1 MEQFCHKHS
10 LVKERRTMK
19 TNMWK
24 LLTELVV
31 LTMLVAGLAACGPK
45 ETPAPTE
52 PPPEEAAEPPPEEA
66 TEPPLEEATEEP
78 AEAEP
83 VTLRVG
89 GTTIWDAIN
98 PATGWES
105 YTLRYWFHDGLI
117 EWAELQTFEPGLA
130 ESWTV
135 SDDGL
140 VWTFKVREGL
150 TFHDGTACTA
160 EDVAWSLNFLME
172 GMIGP
177 LELYVTGFEEVVALD
192 PTTVQITLS
201 EPTALMLTARLHYAW
216 ILPRSVWEGKTY
228 DEIME
233 FEDPAAV
240 IGTGP
245 YQLVE
250 YVEDE
255 YMIVEANEDYYRG
268 KPVIDRIII
277 QQYATEDAVVQALLA
292 GEVDLITEVPFT
304 AVEPL
309 QEAEN
314 VEVVIMPSL
323 SLDDL
328 VINSHVNGTQP
339 ESLNDPAVRLAMDY
353 VIDKQE
359 ILDVAYAG
367 YGEIAASILPPAMG
381 DWVNPDLAPLPYDPD
396 EGNRILDEAGYLD
409 SDGDGIREDADGN
422 PLEYRLYAEE
432 IGTSARVLEIIS
444 NGLAE
449 IGISAPPTLM
459 DGDALYD
466 LLEPDWDFDM
476 ILWGWGWDPDPDF
489 AVFCFTCQSI
499 EDYLSDCGYCNEE
512 YDAIYL
518 EQGITMDEEA
528 RRELIWQAQE
538 ILFTDRPYINLAY
551 PPTIQAYR
559 SDRFTFTDFSAGDL
573 LTKWTL
579 VKDPQPVR

>member
-1 MEQFCHKHS
+1 MKKS
-10 LVKERRTMK
+10 VLLVSTFFLISALVIFGGGKKE
-19 TNMWK
+19 
-24 LLTELVV
+24 E
-31 LTMLVAGLAACGPK
+31 
-45 ETPAPTE
+45 PA
-52 PPPEEAAEPPPEEA
+52 AAEPA
-66 TEPPLEEATEEP
+66 AV
-78 AEAEP
+78 EP

-89 GTTIWDAIN
+89 GTTIWDAMN

-117 EWAELQTFEPGLA
+117 EWTELQGFEPGLA

-135 SDDGL
+135 SSDGL
-140 VWTFKVREGL
+140 VWTFKVREGV
-150 TFHDGTACTA
+150 TFHDGTPCTA
-160 EDVAWSLNFLME
+160 EDMAWSFNLLMT

-177 LELYVTGFEEVVALD
+177 LYTYVTGFEEVVALN
-192 PTTVQITLS
+192 PTTLQITVS

-216 ILPRSVWEGKTY
+216 ILPRSIWEGMTE

-233 FEDPAAV
+233 FEDPSSL

-245 YQLVE
+245 YKLTE

-268 KPVIDRIII
+268 KPVIDRIVI
-277 QQYATEDAVVQALLA
+277 QQYATEDLVVQALLA
-292 GEVDLITEVPFT
+292 GEVDLIFEVPYT

-309 QEAEN
+309 QKEKN

-328 VINSHVNGTQP
+328 AINSHVNGTQP

-353 VIDKQE
+353 AIDKQK
-359 ILDVAYAG
+359 IINVGYAG
-367 YGEIAASILPPAMG
+367 YGEIAGSILPPAMS
-381 DWVNPDLAPLPYDPD
+381 DWVSPNIKPLPYDPD
-396 EGNRILDEAGYLD
+396 KGNRILDEAGYLD

-422 PLEYRLYAEE
+422 PLEYRLYSED
-432 IGTSARVLEIIS
+432 IGSSARVLEIIS
-444 NGLAE
+444 DSLAD

-489 AVFCFTCQSI
+489 AVFCFTTQSI
-499 EDYLSDCGYCNEE
+499 EDYLSDCGYSSEE
-512 YDAIYL
+512 YDAIWR
-518 EQGITMDEEA
+518 EQGITLDRDE
-528 RRELIWQAQE
+528 RRNLIWKAQE
-538 ILFTDRPYINLAY
+538 ILFEDRPYINLVY
-551 PPTIQAYR
+551 PPTIQAWR
-559 SDRFTFTDFSAGDL
+559 SDRFTFTDLSAGDL
-573 LTKWTL
+573 LIKWTL
-579 VKDPQPVR
+579 VEDPQPVQ

>member
-1 MEQFCHKHS
+1 
-10 LVKERRTMK
+10 MK

-24 LLTELVV
+24 LLTVMVV
-31 LTMLVAGLAACGPK
+31 LTMLAAGLAACGPE
-45 ETPAPTE
+45 ETPEATE
-52 PPPEEAAEPPPEEA
+52 PPSEEA
-66 TEPPLEEATEEP
+66 TEPPTEEP
-78 AEAEP
+78 TEVPPEAEP

-89 GTTIWDAIN
+89 TTTIWDAIN

-140 VWTFKVREGL
+140 VWTFKVREGV
-150 TFHDGTACTA
+150 TFHDGTPCTA

-216 ILPRSVWEGKTY
+216 ILPRSVWEGMTY
-228 DEIME
+228 DDIME
-233 FEDPAAV
+233 FEDIAAV

-245 YQLVE
+245 YKLVE

-268 KPVIDRIII
+268 KPVIDRIVI
-277 QQYATEDAVVQALLA
+277 QQYATEDAMVQALLA
-292 GEVDLITEVPFT
+292 GEVDMIDGVPYT

-314 VEVVIMPSL
+314 VEVVIMDSL
-323 SLDDL
+323 ALDDL

-339 ESLNDPAVRLAMDY
+339 ESLNDPAVRLAMEY
-353 VIDKQE
+353 AIDKQE
-359 ILDVAYAG
+359 IIDVGYAG
-367 YGEIAASILPPAMG
+367 YAEIAASILPPAMG
-381 DWVNPDLAPLPYDPD
+381 DWVSPNIVAIPFDPD
-396 EGNRILDEAGYLD
+396 EGNRILEEAGYVD

-422 PLEYRLYAEE
+422 PLEYRLYSEE
-432 IGTSARVLEIIS
+432 TGTSARILEIIS
-444 NGLAE
+444 DGLRE

-489 AVFCFTCQSI
+489 AVFCFTCDSI
-499 EDYLSDCGYCNEE
+499 ADWLSDCGYCNEE
-512 YDAIYL
+512 YDALYF
-518 EQGITMDEEA
+518 EQGITMDEEE
-528 RRELIWQAQE
+528 RRQLIWEAQE
-538 ILFTDRPYINLAY
+538 VLFEDRPYINLAY
-551 PPTIQAYR
+551 PLSIQAYR
-559 SDRFTFTDFSAGDL
+559 SDRFTFTDLSAGDL
-573 LTKWTL
+573 LIKWTL